1 MMLTPEERLEDAI
14 ETIARQNRTIDAL
27 REANQQLLRKLT
39 EQCFPYGAQVL
50 RRRHV
55 RSLWG
60 TVIEHVV
67 PVMPI
72 GGSHDSR

>member
-1 MMLTPEERLEDAI
+1 MLTTEERLENAI
-14 ETIARQNRTIDAL
+14 ETIARQNREIDAL

-50 RRRHV
+50 KRRHV
-55 RSLWG
+55 RSLWS
-60 TVIEHVV
+60 VIEHTQ

-72 GGSHDSR
+72 GGARDPR